1 MSLTDKQKELLN
13 KYIKKHIKNSSD
25 SSFYG
30 KIMEERCHIIGD
42 VCYGDLFD
50 RFQLGDT
57 RFPFVFVSPQDG
69 VYKGWNDFIVHRSW
83 WRDVFPDQPC
93 DNPWLEVNF
102 SGEYS
107 ETQIIAAG
115 IAQRFPRLGYTA
127 PISLW
132 YALVEHGLSERMAA
146 IVYSWF
152 YSFDFVT
159 DTNMP
164 LGCKWPIG
172 AHYSDHT
179 IFPTSIDLIKA
190 EAIDVFDIDLCYE
203 SIDLNI
209 KNWWE
214 EGAEDY
220 NKKTAN
226 AVNEA
231 LKPFITTASD
241 SWGNP
246 QHNIYNIVDHA
257 ELIAKTVKGT
267 L

>member
-1 MSLTDKQKELLN
+1 MSLTDKQKELLS
-13 KYIKKHIKNSSD
+13 KHVKECIKSSSS

-30 KIMEERCHIIGD
+30 KVTEKHCRIIRD
-42 VCYGDLFD
+42 VCYGELFNK
-50 RFQLGDT
+50 FLLGDEK
-57 RFPFVFVSPQDG
+57 FPFVFVSPQDG
-69 VYKGWNDFIVHRSW
+69 VDKGWNDFIVHRSW
-83 WRDVFPDQPC
+83 WRDVFPDQSC
-93 DNPWLEVNF
+93 DNPWLEVDF

-115 IAQRFPRLGYTA
+115 IAQRFPRLEYTA

-132 YALVEHGLSERMAA
+132 YALIEYGLSERMAA

-152 YSFDFVT
+152 YSYNSVT
-159 DTNMP
+159 NTILP
-164 LGCKWPIG
+164 LGCRWPVG

-179 IFPTSIDLIKA
+179 IFPTGIDLVKA
-190 EAIDVFDIDLCYE
+190 EAIDVFDLDEYYTPL
-203 SIDLNI
+203 DLNI
-209 KNWWE
+209 NNWWDE
-214 EGAEDY
+214 KAGDHRR
-220 NKKTAN
+220 KTASAIN
-226 AVNEA
+226 KVLE
-231 LKPFITTASD
+231 PFITTTSD